1 MSLTPAELREFV
13 ERLAADRDGWGDLV
27 RFDSDERV
35 YELIWDD
42 PEVNAW
48 LICWSEDQ
56 DTGFHDHD
64 QSAAAITVL
73 HGAVR
78 EDRLRLAG
86 EPVSRV
92 AQAGTTFTLPPTAIH
107 RVLHAGDGQAV
118 SIHAYSPPLT
128 RMGAYRLGADG
139 ELERQSQSFEAELR
153 GEHHLAAAG
162 A

>member
-1 MSLTPAELREFV
+1 MSLDTAELKNFV
-13 ERLAADRDGWGDLV
+13 ERLAADREAWGDLV
-27 RFDSDERV
+27 RFNTDERV
-35 YELIWDD
+35 YELIWDTPD
-42 PEVNAW
+42 VNAW

-64 QSAAAITVL
+64 ESAAAITVL

-86 EPVSRV
+86 ESVSRTIE
-92 AQAGTTFTLPPTAIH
+92 AGSTFTLPPTAIH

-128 RMGAYRLGADG
+128 RMGAYSLGPDG
-139 ELERQSQSFEAELR
+139 ELERLSQSFEEELCA
-153 GEHHLAAAG
+153 EHHLVG
-162 A
+162 ATA

>member
-1 MSLTPAELREFV
+1 MSLTSAELEQFV
-13 ERLAADRDGWGDLV
+13 GQLAADREGWAEMV
-27 RFDSDERV
+27 RFDTDERV
-35 YELIWDD
+35 YELIWDT

-86 EPVSRV
+86 EPVSRTME
-92 AQAGTTFTLPPTAIH
+92 AGSTFTLPPTAIH
-107 RVLHAGDGQAV
+107 RVLHSGVGQAV

-128 RMGAYRLGADG
+128 RMGAYSLGPDG
-139 ELERQSQSFEAELR
+139 ELERQSQSFEEELR
-153 GEHHLAAAG
+153 SEHHLAG
-162 A
+162 ASV

>member
-1 MSLTPAELREFV
+1 MSLSADELKSFVQCLASERE
-13 ERLAADRDGWGDLV
+13 RWADLI
-27 RFDSDERV
+27 RFDPSERV

-42 PEVNAW
+42 ADVNAW

-64 QSAAAITVL
+64 ESAAAITVL

-86 EPVSRV
+86 EPVTRTIE
-92 AQAGTTFTLPPTAIH
+92 AGATFTLPSTAIH

-128 RMGAYRLGADG
+128 RMGAYAVGPDGA
-139 ELERQSQSFEAELR
+139 LERQSQSFEEELSAEHQLV
-153 GEHHLAAAG
+153 G
-162 A
+162 ASA